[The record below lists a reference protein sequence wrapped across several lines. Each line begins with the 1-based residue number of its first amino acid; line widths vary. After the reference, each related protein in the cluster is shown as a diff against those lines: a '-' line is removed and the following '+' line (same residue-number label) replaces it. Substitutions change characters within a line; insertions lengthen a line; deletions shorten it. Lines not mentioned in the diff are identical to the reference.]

1 MLLDSGSFDKL
12 IEAVNID
19 KSNSDDRT
27 ILVFVAN
34 SDVDSVCSVKQLQ
47 VRRPHATPMPA
58 ALQHS
63 PMPRP

>member
-34 SDVDSVCSVKQLQ
+34 SDVDSVCSVKQL
-47 VRRPHATPMPA
+47 R
-58 ALQHS
+58 
-63 PMPRP
+63 